1 MDERSRHC
9 QFEDQ
14 FHSQLRTR
22 AEALIRGVL
31 PADRVVVESMPDGKD
46 SVRATLNRLE
56 NYDRELLDKL
66 PGMHAVQMSFRRR
79 VLGGLFWPMVARVRA
94 LVLAPTEA
102 LVANEPPGPIG
113 REQVLDALARY
124 ELLPRRERP
133 TAVVFASATGFTPE
147 ANSLVHSHGAPT
159 VILMGGR
166 EDGGWD
172 VEMPNRVRN
181 GPWARLLELESQDDR
196 LRRLQYH
203 LKQNATLL
211 DSRGISIPE
220 LADKLG
226 LSPEQTDAVVRRACR
241 ADSRLM
247 TVVHEGKVNLCRTP
261 LREETSTMSIWS
273 QIRKWLRLKPTVAER
288 VRQLTAKRVAAEQQ
302 RHETDQKVETLETDE
317 REALQQGAAAKSKAE
332 RQQVAN
338 RLVRVRR
345 ELRRQRS
352 QATVYTQQIDILGTH
367 IHNLTMAEQG
377 RRMELPKADELTA
390 QAADAE
396 QVVSELAAN
405 AELAAGI
412 EVDAQTPAM
421 EDEQDAILAEFAE
434 MAEQQASAK
443 KAEEPAAAEGAPA
456 EESAPAAPESGAPAK
471 DQEQAGPEPG

>member
-22 AEALIRGVL
+22 AETLIRGKL
-31 PADRVVVESMPDGKD
+31 PADQVVIESMPDGRD
-46 SVRATLNRLE
+46 SVRATLNRLG
-56 NYDRELLDKL
+56 NYNRNLLDQM
-66 PGMHAVQMSFRRR
+66 PGMHAVQMTFRRR
-79 VLGGLFWPMVARVRA
+79 VLGGLFKRTVTRVRA
-94 LVLAPTEA
+94 LALSPTES
-102 LVANEPPGPIG
+102 LVANESAGPVG

-124 ELLPRRERP
+124 DLLPRRERP
-133 TAVVFASATGFTPE
+133 RYVIFASATGFTPE
-147 ANSLVHSHGAPT
+147 ANSLVHSHATPGI
-159 VILMGGR
+159 ILMGGR

-172 VEMPNRVRN
+172 VEMPNRVRV

-203 LKQNATLL
+203 LKENAVLL

-220 LADKLG
+220 LAGKLG

-247 TVVHEGKVNLCRTP
+247 TVVHQDQVHLCRTP
-261 LREETSTMSIWS
+261 LRQESGSMSIWS
-273 QIRKWLRLKPTVAER
+273 KIRKWLRLKPTVAER
-288 VRQLTAKRVAAEQQ
+288 VAEYTAKRVSAEQQ
-302 RHETDQKVETLETDE
+302 RQEIDQKIDTLETDE
-317 REALQQGAAAKSKAE
+317 REALKQGAAAKSKAE
-332 RQQVAN
+332 QQQVAN
-338 RLVRVRR
+338 RLMRVRR
-345 ELRRQRS
+345 DLRRLRS

-377 RRMELPKADELTA
+377 RRMELPKAEELTA
-390 QAADAE
+390 QAAEAE
-396 QVVSELAAN
+396 GVVSELATN

-412 EVDAQTPAM
+412 EVSAQTPAM

-434 MAEQQASAK
+434 MAEQQASSEK
-443 KAEEPAAAEGAPA
+443 TEEPTVA
-456 EESAPAAPESGAPAK
+456 ESAPEDEPASATPDSDSKTK
-471 DQEQAGPEPG
+471 DQEKAGPELG